1 MILRAAIFAVSLS
14 GALGAAQFPAFSQ
27 QYLQRLGGAVDALDQ
42 VVADFDASAA
52 ALGLTRDAA
61 LAQMTGSAFVE
72 ARRVD
77 MQRTFERHA
86 ALSADLVVLSGHG
99 PFMRAYHAARLTDAE
114 VARGAWSAFR
124 PSLPLTPATALFAMA
139 GFLLSWA
146 VLRLLFMLLPGW
158 PRRRVQ
164 QSA

>member
-52 ALGLTRDAA
+52 ALGLSREEA
-61 LAQMTGSAFVE
+61 LAQMSGSAFVE
-72 ARRVD
+72 ARRTD

-86 ALSADLVVLSGHG
+86 VLRADLTVLSGHG
-99 PFMRAYHAARLTDAE
+99 PFMRAYHAARMTDGE

-124 PSLPLTPATALFAMA
+124 PSLPLTPATGIFALT
-139 GFLLSWA
+139 GFFVTWLA
-146 VLRLLFMLLPGW
+146 LRGMLWLLPAS
-158 PRRRVQ
+158 RRHP
-164 QSA
+164 APKPA